1 MSELILEGRW
11 AMDQVTRELVEQ
23 VWELIE
29 KVKELQL
36 VKGRSKG
43 MGQKGNMASRSF
55 QYSG

>member
-1 MSELILEGRW
+1 MSESQSVSELILEGRW

-43 MGQKGNMASRSF
+43 MGQKGNMAS
-55 QYSG
+55 

>member
-1 MSELILEGRW
+1 
-11 AMDQVTRELVEQ
+11 MDQVTRELVEQ

-43 MGQKGNMASRSF
+43 MGQKGNMAS
-55 QYSG
+55 